1 MDLQDILYKNK
12 TGIFITLHTL
22 QLMKSPYVF
31 LNLYEK
37 KFFLYKKYSK
47 QPTDMT

>member
-31 LNLYEK
+31 QKSVRK
-37 KFFLYKKYSK
+37 KIFFCTKNTVNN
-47 QPTDMT
+47 QRI